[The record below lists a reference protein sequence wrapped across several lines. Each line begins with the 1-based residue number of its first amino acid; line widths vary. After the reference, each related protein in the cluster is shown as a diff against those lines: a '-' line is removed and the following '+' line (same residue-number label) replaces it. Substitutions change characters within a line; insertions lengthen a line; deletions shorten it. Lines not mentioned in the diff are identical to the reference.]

1 MATDHRTEP
10 GSPAPALS
18 DPEPPPAAATEE
30 ARAPGGGGDPF
41 IGERVGNCWIVA
53 KLGEGGFGT
62 VYRAIDEE
70 TERPVAVKIVKP
82 ERAANE
88 EVIRKFLRGAIAAAQ
103 IEHPNVVGIYRIGR
117 DERYRRHYIVMEHLK
132 GRTLQAVLEERG
144 PLPPSEVIPW
154 ILQAADGLHAAHE
167 KSILHRDLKP
177 DNIMLSAEGVIKI
190 TDLGLA
196 RQMDRNVKT
205 TKVMG
210 TPHFMAPEQFEGKG
224 MDRRTDIYG
233 LGITLYYLLSRQFP
247 YEGKTSMQ
255 IVFSILTTPPRPLT
269 EVVPGLPGDLWEVI
283 RRMIAR
289 VQTERPGT
297 LRDVQA
303 DLRRV
308 LAGEPLPPPPPE
320 A

>member
-1 MATDHRTEP
+1 MSGPSREGR
-10 GSPAPALS
+10 GSPAIALS
-18 DPEPPPAAATEE
+18 DPDNPSDPAPEE
-30 ARAPGGGGDPF
+30 GPVQGPSEDPF
-41 IGERVGNCWIVA
+41 IGQRIGNCWIVA

-82 ERAANE
+82 ERASNE

-103 IEHPNVVGIYRIGR
+103 IEHENVVGIFRIGR
-117 DERYRRHYIVMEHLK
+117 DERYKRHYIVMEHLK
-132 GRTLQAVLEERG
+132 GRTLQVVLDERG
-144 PLPPSEVIPW
+144 PLPAREVIPW
-154 ILQAADGLHAAHE
+154 ILQAAAGLHAAHE

-177 DNIMLSAEGVIKI
+177 DNIMISAEGVVKI

-224 MDRRTDIYG
+224 MDRRTDVYG
-233 LGITLYYLLSRQFP
+233 LGITLYYLLSHQFP

-255 IVFSILTTPPRPLT
+255 IVFSILTTPPKPLM
-269 EVVPGLPGDLWEVI
+269 EVLPGAPPELWAI
-283 RRMIAR
+283 IQRMIAR
-289 VQTERPGT
+289 VQAERYPT
-297 LRDVQA
+297 VAEAAA
-303 DLRRV
+303 DLR
-308 LAGEPLPPPPPE
+308 AFHGTLPPPP

>member
-1 MATDHRTEP
+1 MSDP
-10 GSPAPALS
+10 QSPSAPDSAEAPA
-18 DPEPPPAAATEE
+18 E
-30 ARAPGGGGDPF
+30 RANPDPF

-70 TERPVAVKIVKP
+70 NERPVAVKIVKP

-117 DERYRRHYIVMEHLK
+117 DERYKRHYIVMEHLK
-132 GRTLQAVLEERG
+132 GRTLQVILDERG
-144 PLPPSEVIPW
+144 TLPWTEVVPW
-154 ILQAADGLHAAHE
+154 VLQAGDGLHAAHE
-167 KSILHRDLKP
+167 KSILHRDVKP

-196 RQMDRNVKT
+196 RQIDRNVKT

-233 LGITLYYLLSRQFP
+233 LGITLYYLLSHQFP

-255 IVFSILTTPPRPLT
+255 IVFSILTTPPKPLT
-269 EVVPGLPGDLWEVI
+269 EMLPDAPPGLWDVI
-283 RRMIAR
+283 SRMICR
-289 VQTERPGT
+289 VQAERYGT
-297 LRDVQA
+297 VADAQA
-303 DLRRV
+303 DLRR
-308 LAGEPLPPPPPE
+308 LLDGAAPRG

>member
-1 MATDHRTEP
+1 MSGTRREGRD
-10 GSPAPALS
+10 SPVVALN
-18 DPEPPPAAATEE
+18 DPENPSDSPPEE
-30 ARAPGGGGDPF
+30 APVQGPEEDPF
-41 IGERVGNCWIVA
+41 IGQRVGNCWIVA

-70 TERPVAVKIVKP
+70 TKRPVAVKIVKP
-82 ERAANE
+82 ERASNE

-103 IEHPNVVGIYRIGR
+103 IEHRNVVGIYRIGR
-117 DERYRRHYIVMEHLK
+117 DERFKRHYIVMEHLK
-132 GRTLQAVLEERG
+132 GRTLQVVLDERG
-144 PLPPSEVIPW
+144 PLPPQEVIPW
-154 ILQAADGLHAAHE
+154 VLQAAEGLHAAHE

-177 DNIMLSAEGVIKI
+177 DNIMISAEGVVKI

-233 LGITLYYLLSRQFP
+233 LGITLYYLLSHQFP

-255 IVFSILTTPPRPLT
+255 IVFSILTTPPKPLT
-269 EVVPGLPGDLWEVI
+269 EMRPGTPPELWAI
-283 RRMIAR
+283 IQKMIAR
-289 VQTERPGT
+289 VQIERYAT
-297 LRDVQA
+297 VAEAAA
-303 DLRRV
+303 DLRAF
-308 LAGEPLPPPPPE
+308 LATLPQP
-320 A
+320 AA